1 MGVGHGRDRSAHG
14 VRARPAPGAVGH
26 SLDAGVTYSVV
37 VGQGGAGPCPFG
49 VRRQQRVGRLSGTS
63 VLPPSQ
69 DKTHEPTDSREHLFP
84 LRSCCRSRVSLRV
97 LAEQACLRRSR
108 GHALPHLRRVERQA
122 TTSRKDTP
130 ELQRCLG
137 ALLPAG
143 LHNSPIRPSAV
154 RRPANARV
162 AAVAA
167 DHDPPAGNP
176 GYQPP
181 RSLNSYSDFS
191 AGAFWIADGGQGG
204 ARSVAARSVAAR
216 PLTAGGP
223 HPPVGRLA
231 QVGDGPLGLAEAID
245 RSGSL
250 V

>member
-1 MGVGHGRDRSAHG
+1 MPVRGPAATAGR
-14 VRARPAPGAVGH
+14 P
-26 SLDAGVTYSVV
+26 
-37 VGQGGAGPCPFG
+37 
-49 VRRQQRVGRLSGTS
+49 LSGTS

-84 LRSCCRSRVSLRV
+84 QRSCCRSRVSLRV

-122 TTSRKDTP
+122 TTRRKDTP

-143 LHNSPIRPSAV
+143 LHNSHIRPSAV

-167 DHDPPAGNP
+167 GRDPPAGNP

-181 RSLNSYSDFS
+181 RILNSYET
-191 AGAFWIADGGQGG
+191 ADVPCWCSQPASIRTFHPWLRVQRSSWPGVMPRSGVRGIGG
-204 ARSVAARSVAAR
+204 ANRVDHGRPRTLPMTSLVSETPGRCRRGPWRLVSEALARQRGVSAARRGSV
-216 PLTAGGP
+216 
-223 HPPVGRLA
+223 
-231 QVGDGPLGLAEAID
+231 D
-245 RSGSL
+245 
-250 V
+250 